1 MHSHRAD
8 FSVFTTW
15 AIATTSECSIDH
27 PWRWVRHF
35 KGKKETDP
43 GTRERN
49 GKESSRKPGPP
60 SPMSMLSSGIVCYAY
75 WTVVLCFYTGEVL
88 LLSSKGLLP

>member
-15 AIATTSECSIDH
+15 AIATTSEYSTY

-35 KGKKETDP
+35 KGNKEIDP
-43 GTRERN
+43 GTREKN
-49 GKESSRKPGPP
+49 GKESSQKPGPP
-60 SPMSMLSSGIVCYAY
+60 SLMLMLSFGIVCYAY